1 MLPDESV
8 ENRFCVWFT
17 GGSLRPAEG
26 VDMQAWSDIFGRG
39 NDRRRQ
45 LSDRAK
51 VMAAKLLLGAEIP
64 QGMDADGS
72 MTYHFHR
79 PLPGHFDA
87 MYTDDALQALKANRG
102 SVMVHAPQGES
113 PQAPRPSSGVVQQ
126 SKNNNKKG
134 AARIA

>member
-1 MLPDESV
+1 
-8 ENRFCVWFT
+8 
-17 GGSLRPAEG
+17 
-26 VDMQAWSDIFGRG
+26 MQAWSDIFGRG